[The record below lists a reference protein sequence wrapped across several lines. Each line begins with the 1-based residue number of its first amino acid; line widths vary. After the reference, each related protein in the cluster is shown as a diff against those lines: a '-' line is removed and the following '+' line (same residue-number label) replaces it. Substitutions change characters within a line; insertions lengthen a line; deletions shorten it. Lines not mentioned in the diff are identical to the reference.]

1 MLEVKITVELPGIP
15 EALTKLAEAVL
26 ANANAKTAEGLANLI
41 GGGVPAVF
49 PTCEGSNAPEP
60 LPFPG
65 MSAEPAPAAEAA
77 EPKRKRASKKAP
89 AVERPEDAPP
99 MAEVP
104 QTAAEPV
111 QAEAPAVTEAATQA
125 EAAPVPEATPEVN
138 TPKYDIDMLSRAGT
152 ALLDKGGMNNLLALL
167 AEFGVQS
174 MMELKPEQ
182 YPTFAAKMKEIGADL
197 P

>member
-15 EALTKLAEAVL
+15 EALTKLAEAML

-41 GGGVPAVF
+41 GGGVPAVY
-49 PTCEGSNAPEP
+49 PTTDGNAPDP
-60 LPFPG
+60 IPFPE
-65 MSAEPAPAAEAA
+65 MSGEPAPA
-77 EPKRKRASKKAP
+77 EPKRKRVSKKAT

-104 QTAAEPV
+104 QTAAEPE

-125 EAAPVPEATPEVN
+125 EAAPAPEATPEVN

-182 YPTFAAKMKEIGADL
+182 YPAFAAKMKEIGADL